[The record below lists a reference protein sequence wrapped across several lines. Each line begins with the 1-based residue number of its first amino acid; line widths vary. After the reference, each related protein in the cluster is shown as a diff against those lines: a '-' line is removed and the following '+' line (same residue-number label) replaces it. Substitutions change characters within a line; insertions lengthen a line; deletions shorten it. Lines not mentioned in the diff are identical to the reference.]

1 MTSPFIMF
9 DVGANNGSSSISFA
23 QQNDNAIVYAFE
35 PTPVLIN
42 TIKHA
47 TSEMKNYI
55 LTEAAVSDYNGRA
68 MFNISGNGDWGCS
81 SLLPLSDKANTEW
94 GGRTDMLV
102 TEQIEV
108 DVIRLDKF
116 IQENQIAHIDYLHI
130 DTQGSDLNVL
140 RGMGDCLSI
149 VKEGVLEAAAKS
161 EILYVGQNSMESS
174 IEFLQKNE
182 FEIVKIVP
190 NDSAMNEVN
199 IYFKNK
205 NIT

>member
-1 MTSPFIMF
+1 MTSPLIMF

-23 QQNDNAIVYAFE
+23 KQNANAIVYAFE

-81 SLLPLSDKANTEW
+81 SLLPLSENAKTEW
-94 GGRTDMLV
+94 NGRTDMFV
-102 TEQIEV
+102 TEVVEI
-108 DVIRLDKF
+108 DVIRLDTF
-116 IQENQIAHIDYLHI
+116 IQEHNIPCINYLHV

-140 RGMGDCLSI
+140 RGMGEYI
-149 VKEGVLEAAAKS
+149 HIIKEGVLEAAAKPD
-161 EILYVGQNSMESS
+161 ILYVGQNSMESS
-174 IEFLQKNE
+174 IEFLQNNS
-182 FEIVKIVP
+182 FQITKIEA
-190 NDSAMNEVN
+190 NDMSINEVN
-199 IYFKNK
+199 IYFKS
-205 NIT
+205 ILV

>member
-1 MTSPFIMF
+1 MF

-23 QQNDNAIVYAFE
+23 KQNANAIVYAFE

-81 SLLPLSDKANTEW
+81 SLLPLSENAKTEW
-94 GGRTDMLV
+94 NGRTDMFV
-102 TEQIEV
+102 TEVVEI
-108 DVIRLDKF
+108 DVIRLDTF
-116 IQENQIAHIDYLHI
+116 IQEHNIPCINYLHV

-140 RGMGDCLSI
+140 RGMGEYI
-149 VKEGVLEAAAKS
+149 HIIKEGVLEAAAKPD
-161 EILYVGQNSMESS
+161 ILYVGQNSMESS
-174 IEFLQKNE
+174 IEFLQNNS
-182 FEIVKIVP
+182 FQITKIEA
-190 NDSAMNEVN
+190 NDMSINEVN
-199 IYFKNK
+199 IYFKS
-205 NIT
+205 ILV